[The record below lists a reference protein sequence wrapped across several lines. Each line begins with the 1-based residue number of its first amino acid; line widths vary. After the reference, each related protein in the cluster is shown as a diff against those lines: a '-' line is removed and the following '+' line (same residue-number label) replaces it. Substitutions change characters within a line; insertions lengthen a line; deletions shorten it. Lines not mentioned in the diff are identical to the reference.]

1 MGIFG
6 KKEKAAPKVQSLE
19 GVSVLD
25 IVDSD
30 SFVDKTW
37 QGKETT
43 FRIVRFKE
51 SYSPDHLRHKLGKT
65 HEAVVVRGKGTKE
78 YEALLGIQERKVI
91 ESFVVN
97 FYG

>member
-6 KKEKAAPKVQSLE
+6 KKEKATPKVQSLE

-25 IVDSD
+25 IIDSD

-51 SYSPDHLRHKLGKT
+51 SYSSDHLRYRMGTT

-78 YEALLGIQERKVI
+78 YEALLGIQGRKVI
-91 ESFVVN
+91 KSFVDK

>member
-1 MGIFG
+1 M
-6 KKEKAAPKVQSLE
+6 VHSLD

-51 SYSPDHLRHKLGKT
+51 SYSPDHLRYRMGTT

-91 ESFVVN
+91 KSFVDK